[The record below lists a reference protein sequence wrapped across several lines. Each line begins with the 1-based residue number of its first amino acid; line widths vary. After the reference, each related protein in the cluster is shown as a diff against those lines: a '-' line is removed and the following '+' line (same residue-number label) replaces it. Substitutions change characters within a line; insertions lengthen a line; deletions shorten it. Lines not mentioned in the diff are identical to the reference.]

1 MADTLTDTVNGC
13 TVQTHHMAAAGRAPR
28 HNYVIR
34 REDTGE
40 VLYLSPYRWGS
51 AAAALQAGRKDAEEW
66 EPPAPRLGRPPVA
79 ENARVVDVTLPED
92 LIRRIDYARGSH
104 GQSRAAAIRDAL
116 EDTFGSIDLPADVAG

>member
-13 TVQTHHMAAAGRAPR
+13 TVIANPMPTSGSRWGYEVRGP
-28 HNYVIR
+28 
-34 REDTGE
+34 TGE
-40 VLYLSPYRWGS
+40 VLYLSPYRWSS
-51 AAAALQAGRKDAEEW
+51 ATAALQAGRKDAEEW

>member
-40 VLYLSPYRWGS
+40 VLYLSPYRWSS
-51 AAAALQAGRKDAEEW
+51 ATAALQAGRKDAEEW

-92 LIRRIDYARGSH
+92 LINRIDTVARAEGR
-104 GQSRAAAIRDAL
+104 SRAAVMRDAL
-116 EDTFGSIDLPADVAG
+116 EETFSGHPLSV